1 MPRMTKRIIYITKLV
16 KPYIKDGKIVD
27 DAPQHII
34 DAWMELKAWGGIC
47 KINKRLF

>member
-16 KPYIKDGKIVD
+16 KPYIKDGKIVE

-34 DAWMELKAWGGIC
+34 DAWMELKAWGDMQDQ
-47 KINKRLF
+47 